1 MPYGACGPCGA
12 SLPRR
17 VPDIVSD
24 AATVSQRGAQ
34 RWERGHPWIF
44 KSDVR
49 KRPTAPAGVVR
60 VRDDRGRWLGVALWS
75 PTSEISLRRLDESPD
90 AAIDAGWWER
100 HLAKSIARRSG
111 IDRVATAYRLVHA
124 EGDGLPSLICDRYD
138 RWLVVQILSA
148 GLEAF
153 RDEIVQAL
161 VRLTSAEGILARNDV
176 PLRSR
181 EALPRETVLLH
192 GDVPTEVIVAERK
205 VRYAAAPWTGQKTG
219 AFLDQ
224 RENRLMMGELARGQ
238 ALDCFSYHGS
248 FALHLA
254 ERAARVLAIDSSAEA
269 LQRAGDNAQLNG
281 ITNIE
286 RVEANVFDYL
296 RERDRAGERFD
307 TIVLDPPAFAK
318 TREALEAALRGY
330 HEINLRAMR
339 LLAPGGVLFT
349 ASCSYHLSRSLFLEM
364 VEHAAA
370 DSGRRLVLR
379 QITGQ
384 PADHPEV
391 ITIPETG
398 YLKGAVLQAE
408 S

>member
-1 MPYGACGPCGA
+1 
-12 SLPRR
+12 
-17 VPDIVSD
+17 VSD
-24 AATVSQRGAQ
+24 SATVSQRGAQ

-44 KSDVR
+44 RSDVR
-49 KRPTAPAGVVR
+49 KRPGASAGVVR
-60 VRDDRGRWLGVALWS
+60 VRDDRGRWLGLALWS
-75 PTSEISLRRLDESPD
+75 PSSEISLRLIDVETD
-90 AAIDAGWWER
+90 ATIDADWWEQK
-100 HLAKSIARRSG
+100 LAKSIARRAG
-111 IDRVATAYRLVHA
+111 LGEIATAYRLVHA

-148 GLEAF
+148 GLEVY
-153 RDEIVQAL
+153 RDAIVDAL
-161 VRLTSAEGILARNDV
+161 VRLTSAEGVLARNDV

-181 EALPRETVLLH
+181 EELPRETALLH
-192 GDVPTEVIVAERK
+192 GDVPREVIVRERE

-224 RENRLMMGELARGQ
+224 RENRQLMGDLARGQ

-254 ERAARVLAIDSSAEA
+254 RHADRVLAVDSSAEA
-269 LQRAGDNAQLNG
+269 LQRAGNNAQLNG
-281 ITNIE
+281 IANIE

-296 RERDRAGERFD
+296 RDRDRAGDRFD

-318 TREALEAALRGY
+318 TRDALEAALRGY

-339 LLAPGGVLFT
+339 LLAPGGVMLT

-370 DSGRRLVLR
+370 DSGRRIMLR
-379 QITGQ
+379 QVTGQ
-384 PADHPEV
+384 PIDHPEV
-391 ITIPETG
+391 LNIPETG
-398 YLKGAVLQAE
+398 YLKGAVVQAE
-408 S
+408 